1 MLPSPSHALL
11 NQDVAYVIFQ
21 HLAVPDASWYDYDTA
36 TCSTRSVD
44 DTTERRGTL
53 ARCARVCRALL
64 FPAVSVLWRNL
75 DSLETLGVLAQSS
88 TPQKAEVAV
97 SVGLSWLPT
106 YAQYSHW
113 VRGVHNPS
121 TSLVQSFHLRS
132 PLNDGPYLPTLP
144 RLTRLRWVQE
154 VPGTTDLLPLLSPAL
169 RSLHILFRSSR
180 NTRRY
185 EHQTF
190 VGALFLQT
198 AERVPNLRYLRITR
212 ASGIPEAWL
221 LHVDQ
226 FARVEV
232 LDISEP
238 TYDEVT
244 THDLLPRLAAM
255 GSLRSLRLRLSAITY
270 SASDPAARSFSALRD
285 LYLDC
290 KHASLNDG
298 IVLLRAVSSHYLE
311 SVRIEHCECTTNI
324 LSASLL
330 ELCTILH
337 AGFASTLHA
346 VSLSVTPIG
355 APNVFEH
362 PLVKYLE
369 PLLRIRELA
378 EFRFCISRTSNNI
391 SMPVPESNLA
401 ASAESWPRLTRLD
414 LNYVP
419 VEGPPAL
426 RTLLFFARQC
436 PSLTSLNLPCIDARN
451 IELLSSGPPHLSL
464 TSCSVSD
471 CGWDSLIPDPEGL
484 AQFLKALFPNLTLF
498 RPRLR
503 IVSEPWVQTVESLD
517 GLQLHVDHF

>member
-1 MLPSPSHALL
+1 MSPSASHALL

-36 TCSTRSVD
+36 TCNTKSVD

-88 TPQKAEVAV
+88 TPQKAEVRDC
-97 SVGLSWLPT
+97 GLSRSVMAT
-106 YAQYSHW
+106 
-113 VRGVHNPS
+113 N
-121 TSLVQSFHLRS
+121 LR
-132 PLNDGPYLPTLP
+132 P
-144 RLTRLRWVQE
+144 

-190 VGALFLQT
+190 VGALLLQA
-198 AERVPNLRYLRITR
+198 AERVPNLRYLRLTR

-226 FARVEV
+226 FACVEV

-244 THDLLPRLAAM
+244 TRDLLPRLAAM
-255 GSLRSLRLRLSAITY
+255 GNLRSLKLRL
-270 SASDPAARSFSALRD
+270 PAATINGAYDHATRSFGALQD
-285 LYLDC
+285 LHLDC
-290 KHASLNDG
+290 KHASLDYA
-298 IVLLRAVSSHYLE
+298 IALLRLVSSPYLA
-311 SVRIEHCECTTNI
+311 SVRLEECECPTDS
-324 LSASLL
+324 LSGSLL
-330 ELCTILH
+330 EFCTVLH
-337 AGFASTLHA
+337 AAFGPTFRTIFLSMTL
-346 VSLSVTPIG
+346 IG
-355 APNVFEH
+355 APVVFEH
-362 PLVKYLE
+362 PLVKHLE
-369 PLLRIRELA
+369 PLFHIRELT
-378 EFRFCISRTSNNI
+378 EFCFRTALASGNVSI
-391 SMPVPESNLA
+391 PVSESDLA
-401 ASAESWPRLTRLD
+401 AMAESWPRLRHLD

-419 VEGPPAL
+419 VAERPGL
-426 RTLLFFARQC
+426 RTLLSFARHC
-436 PSLTSLNLPCIDARN
+436 PSLTSLNLPCIDARDV
-451 IELLSSGPPHLSL
+451 EFLSPCPPHLSL
-464 TSCSVSD
+464 TFCSVSD

-498 RPRLR
+498 RPQLR
-503 IVSEPWVQTVESLD
+503 IVSEHWVGTVESLD
-517 GLQLHVDHF
+517 GRTSIAC